1 MKKSRKTIFKT
12 SIICYNILNINI
24 WAVVVIFKTY
34 VKQLADLFQSQVKAF
49 SFGVNDFFDI
59 LIVAVLLYYI
69 YKFIRD
75 RRAGK
80 LAIGLGVILLVK
92 VLTDIFSLSALGF
105 IINNFFQIGLL
116 AIVILFQPELR
127 SALEQAGGT
136 SLKGLK
142 NLGDKHNENTEQLIN
157 SICDAACEMAK
168 NKTGALIVFENQTGL
183 NDIISSGTIVNAD
196 VSSFLLRNIFFEN
209 TPLHDGAVVIREGR
223 VYAAG
228 CYLPLSDNPSIAKEL
243 GTRHRA
249 AIGMSEISDAIVLVV
264 SEETGTISIAHRGNI
279 ERKFDY
285 ASLKEYLSA
294 FLIPSEDETY
304 RKRFNKI
311 TKPFEKV
318 ERKKKAK
325 KNNNSAK
332 KETILDLFDG
342 ESEE

>member
-1 MKKSRKTIFKT
+1 MEY
-12 SIICYNILNINI
+12 ICYNILNINI
-24 WAVVVIFKTY
+24 WAVVIIFKEY
-34 VKQLADLFQSQVKAF
+34 MNQLADVFKSQVKAF

-59 LIVAVLLYYI
+59 LIVAVLFYYI
-69 YKFIRD
+69 YKFIKQ

-92 VLTDIFSLSALGF
+92 ILTDIFSLNALGF

-142 NLGDKHNENTEQLIN
+142 NFGERHIENAEEMIN
-157 SICDAACEMAK
+157 AVCDAACEMAK

-228 CYLPLSDNPSIAKEL
+228 CYLPLSENTRIAKEL

-249 AIGMSEISDAIVLVV
+249 AIGMSEVSDALVLVV
-264 SEETGTISIAHRGNI
+264 SEETGTISIAYRGNI

-285 ASLKEYLSA
+285 ATLKKYLTE
-294 FLIPSEDETY
+294 FLMPSDDESPK
-304 RKRFNKI
+304 KRFNKL
-311 TKPFEKV
+311 TKTFEKT
-318 ERKKKAK
+318 EKNKTRKKK
-325 KNNNSAK
+325 KNYLPK
-332 KETILDLFDG
+332 DEIEFDLFDG